1 MKFNNKLLSIV
12 IPTRNREFYCIE
24 TIKNIISYDFPYF
37 ELVINDNSD
46 SKKIQEFLKDLN
58 DSRINY
64 NYIPDRISSSKN
76 MDIALAMAT
85 GEYVIMIGDDDTI
98 LPNIF
103 NVVLWAKNNS
113 IDNIT
118 PITQVKYTWPNP
130 YTCKNGYVSWNNVVK
145 GYKTID
151 AKRQLSFLLKNGV
164 INYSSFHLPKVYH
177 GIIKRDILIL
187 IKQTLGS
194 YICGLSPDICL
205 AVSSALY
212 CEKCVLWGEPFTIAG
227 ACPKSSTSESQQGGH
242 RGDLKDA
249 PHLWGMQDY
258 EWDLLIPPVYSVET
272 IWAESAVK
280 TLKMCQYNVDGL
292 LNQGALIAGIIG
304 NNITIYKLILR
315 SLNKVKYT
323 QHKVIVFNECILF
336 GVKKLIERLCR
347 KIKSD
352 KSTHYFDVSD
362 IDTAVRIYNQSI
374 K

>member
-1 MKFNNKLLSIV
+1 
-12 IPTRNREFYCIE
+12 
-24 TIKNIISYDFPYF
+24 
-37 ELVINDNSD
+37 
-46 SKKIQEFLKDLN
+46 
-58 DSRINY
+58 
-64 NYIPDRISSSKN
+64 
-76 MDIALAMAT
+76 
-85 GEYVIMIGDDDTI
+85 
-98 LPNIF
+98 
-103 NVVLWAKNNS
+103 
-113 IDNIT
+113 
-118 PITQVKYTWPNP
+118 
-130 YTCKNGYVSWNNVVK
+130 
-145 GYKTID
+145 
-151 AKRQLSFLLKNGV
+151 
-164 INYSSFHLPKVYH
+164 
-177 GIIKRDILIL
+177 
-187 IKQTLGS
+187 
-194 YICGLSPDICL
+194 
-205 AVSSALY
+205 
-212 CEKCVLWGEPFTIAG
+212 
-227 ACPKSSTSESQQGGH
+227 
-242 RGDLKDA
+242 
-249 PHLWGMQDY
+249 MQDY